1 MKLETEIILK
11 KLEED
16 FLNEIATGLKFLE
29 NNLASDALKQ
39 ELKEDRFGL
48 EWLSSN
54 YLRQYQL
61 YLMGLYHEEFNV
73 HPEKHPSYDL

>member
-39 ELKEDRFGL
+39 EL
-48 EWLSSN
+48 
-54 YLRQYQL
+54 
-61 YLMGLYHEEFNV
+61 
-73 HPEKHPSYDL
+73 